1 MLFSAAQLRKENSS
15 SYTSCPQC
23 SMALYIPTH
32 FHHLCPACLPSFSF
46 EVCGAA
52 RKDDLSSEVRH
63 LKMLST
69 RTWLVFGLDLSR
81 KKLWTVIHYLTGFPS
96 CSLPFLPLHQLKIQ
110 SLGREIIL
118 ILNAV
123 ATHAKAHLLYAAL
136 LSPLNPFSYLK
147 LKLGCKTESLDT
159 TKTEISYKS
168 WMSRLSRKVTAVN
181 I

>member
-110 SLGREIIL
+110 SWKGDHPYIECSC
-118 ILNAV
+118 
-123 ATHAKAHLLYAAL
+123 YACKSSLALCSFTLSSQPFL
-136 LSPLNPFSYLK
+136 LSETQTGL
-147 LKLGCKTESLDT
+147 
-159 TKTEISYKS
+159 
-168 WMSRLSRKVTAVN
+168 
-181 I
+181 